1 MTPSLSCNHQPPRS
15 PQANGNHHVHHERAS
30 YDIQQEFIHIFTIQN
45 KKLQE
50 EIVHKT
56 KFNSALPMIII
67 ARNAVF
73 GKKKPDGYTRVTF
86 YINSVIW
93 FTFLI
98 WHLLSYFAFSLRDL
112 IFEEKKIDVTTL
124 IYCRGEELGF
134 EARDFLAR
142 VLELH
147 IYSAIAWGIFFV
159 GLVLLWR
166 KNRWAI
172 YTLLISIA
180 AYYTLLIIYMSLNFF
195 NQDVTLFDK
204 VLLSFM
210 GINLLIYFI
219 INRWR
224 TKREMAF
231 LATLHLEKEKEIENG
246 FRD

>member
-1 MTPSLSCNHQPPRS
+1 M
-15 PQANGNHHVHHERAS
+15 
-30 YDIQQEFIHIFTIQN
+30 
-45 KKLQE
+45 QE
-50 EIVHKT
+50 ETVYQT

-67 ARNAVF
+67 VRNAIF
-73 GKKKPDGYTRVTF
+73 GKKKPDGYTQVTF
-86 YINSVIW
+86 YINSIIW

-142 VLELH
+142 VLNLH
-147 IYSAIAWGIFFV
+147 IYSAIAWGIFFI

-166 KNRWAI
+166 KSRWAI
-172 YTLLISIA
+172 YTIFIGMA
-180 AYYTLLIIYMSLNFF
+180 AYYSILILYMSLDFF

-210 GINLLIYFI
+210 GFNLLIYFM

-224 TKREMAF
+224 KAREIVPMDS
-231 LATLHLEKEKEIENG
+231 LVDDEIKDQS

>member
-1 MTPSLSCNHQPPRS
+1 MLCKIRKIYWNAMDYMVELFQI
-15 PQANGNHHVHHERAS
+15 
-30 YDIQQEFIHIFTIQN
+30 YIFTTQN
-45 KKLQE
+45 TPLQE
-50 EIVHKT
+50 ETVYKT

-67 ARNAVF
+67 VRNAFF
-73 GKKKPDGYTRVTF
+73 GKRKPDGYTRATF
-86 YINSVIW
+86 YINSIIW

-147 IYSAIAWGIFFV
+147 IYSAITWGVMFL

-172 YTLLISIA
+172 YMLLIGFA
-180 AYYTLLIIYMSLNFF
+180 TYYSLLIFYMSLNFF

-204 VLLSFM
+204 ILLSFM
-210 GINLLIYFI
+210 GINLLLYFI
-219 INRWR
+219 VNRWK
-224 TKREMAF
+224 TKREYSIIES
-231 LATLHLEKEKEIENG
+231 LELEKETDEG